1 VGANGAGKS
10 TLGRISAGLLRPSK
24 GIVEFHGEPRRSL
37 VPEGREIFKTLS
49 VHENLEAAGYGAGLK
64 GGELKSRIDE
74 LRQWMP
80 PRVRDRMTVPAGAL
94 SGGEQQMVAIARGLI
109 SRPDVLVVDE
119 PALGLAPTLV
129 DDVYTRLTE
138 LAASTGIT
146 IVLLEQLLGRAM
158 SVSHRVVILRD
169 GVVVAAGNPED
180 DEFARTAEEAYFGEV
195 SKALIEAES

>member
-1 VGANGAGKS
+1 
-10 TLGRISAGLLRPSK
+10 
-24 GIVEFHGEPRRSL
+24 
-37 VPEGREIFKTLS
+37 
-49 VHENLEAAGYGAGLK
+49 
-64 GGELKSRIDE
+64 
-74 LRQWMP
+74 MP
-80 PRVRDRMTVPAGAL
+80 PRVRDRMTVTAGAL